1 MYVHFT
7 RCPLVFRGASTLHCA
22 LDFGWAE
29 ICAPHALWMTVSISC
44 EALVWPGGLRGP
56 LGEKRREKR
65 AKTRRKLGRQAR
77 ATSTFGNA
85 SAGGL
90 GIDDPFNGSQ
100 LYTVLDFTDALI
112 DDFVFRHWTMRTIT
126 KLLSPS
132 SYWIVLAHTD
142 ANPSTRYLTI
152 THLRKPVPVPTSE
165 LPDKWIIL
173 DPYLPVL
180 EALLSYTSY
189 SLLLASLIGR

>member
-1 MYVHFT
+1 
-7 RCPLVFRGASTLHCA
+7 
-22 LDFGWAE
+22 
-29 ICAPHALWMTVSISC
+29 MTVSISC

-112 DDFVFRHWTMRTIT
+112 DDFPSGFLDGVYDHESAQSVFI
-126 KLLSPS
+126 
-132 SYWIVLAHTD
+132 
-142 ANPSTRYLTI
+142 
-152 THLRKPVPVPTSE
+152 
-165 LPDKWIIL
+165 PDC
-173 DPYLPVL
+173 PF
-180 EALLSYTSY
+180 SH
-189 SLLLASLIGR
+189 RC